1 MKPNIHDQLATA
13 LQERDAARAAGQET
27 AHRFGQCMEEL
38 QTTRASLANVRALAK
53 DLETKLRDSIEPP
66 CSSADLESLRKQN
79 SYFRTENEAYQL
91 VHQRDQAEIEDL
103 KKRLTERLHEPGPGL
118 ATQVK
123 AVRAPPAVVDA
134 VNALDAATQFN
145 ENHKLK

>member
-38 QTTRASLANVRALAK
+38 QTTKASLAHVRALAK
-53 DLETKLRDSIEPP
+53 DLELKLRDATEPP

-103 KKRLTERLHEPGPGL
+103 KKRLTARLHEPEPGPGV
-118 ATQVK
+118 ATQAMLK
-123 AVRAPPAVVDA
+123 RGA
-134 VNALDAATQFN
+134 
-145 ENHKLK
+145 KLI